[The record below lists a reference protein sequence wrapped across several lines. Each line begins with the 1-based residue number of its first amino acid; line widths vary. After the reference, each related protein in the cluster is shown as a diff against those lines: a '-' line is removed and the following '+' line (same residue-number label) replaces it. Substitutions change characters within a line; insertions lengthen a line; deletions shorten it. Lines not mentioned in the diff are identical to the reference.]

1 MYSIHTTLT
10 FLGKKKNEGRG
21 VPVGATELVK
31 PAAAGE
37 DDERQVDVAE
47 DRELTS
53 LLDQSATPL

>member
-1 MYSIHTTLT
+1 MEK
-10 FLGKKKNEGRG
+10 GKKKKKKRKGGGEG

-31 PAAAGE
+31 PTAAGE

-47 DRELTS
+47 DGELTS